1 MPDGS
6 KQTWRL
12 EWFNVQD
19 RKHAVKLQEGGELV
33 IDLKV
38 NGDWEITKTEFTS
51 DVSLRIIRMGVD
63 PPGSPLY
70 WRINISKGSSLNRRF
85 SADHSRSCLFR
96 PTQCSRIQA

>member
-19 RKHAVKLQEGGELV
+19 SKHAVKLQEGGELG